1 MGPSTCVQLPS
12 VLQTRHHKPDLNFFN
27 YIVMDPPCYYYEE
40 FHVTQG
46 SLDPSVDCT
55 YVLIMH
61 GSPRKQQIYQ
71 NIVKSNLTT
80 NVVFQYNYGYKK
92 CDKDLR
98 KRGPNYDLEDANK
111 KAFKHAL
118 DRGYKRILLLEDDC
132 EFDERVRDPKVIEDL
147 NSFLIE
153 KNPSIY
159 SLGTTFSLSSP
170 IDIVT
175 QKKHHLL
182 LYNSAAHAVLYN
194 EDYMRYAIDTD
205 FMLGHS
211 DFETNRHTSKYTYHK
226 PVAYQKVEETENAR
240 EGWGY
245 VWPILNNLIVKP
257 TGIDKQVQPGYD
269 IMKTG
274 NDILVLL
281 CSTLIIVAIFLRF
294 K

>member
-1 MGPSTCVQLPS
+1 
-12 VLQTRHHKPDLNFFN
+12 
-27 YIVMDPPCYYYEE
+27 MDPACYYYEE

-182 LYNSAAHAVLYN
+182 LYNSAAHAVVYN
-194 EDYMRYAIDTD
+194 EDYMRYAIDAD

-274 NDILVLL
+274 NDILVLI